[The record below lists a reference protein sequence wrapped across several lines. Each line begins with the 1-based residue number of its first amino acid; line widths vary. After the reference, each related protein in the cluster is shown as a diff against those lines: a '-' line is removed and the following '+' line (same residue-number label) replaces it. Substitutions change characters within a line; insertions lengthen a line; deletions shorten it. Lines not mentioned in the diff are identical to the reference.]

1 MFAKMK
7 ICLVA
12 LRNQPFDEYYLN
24 GIKTSKS
31 CNPSWALSWSR
42 YLDHITIVNSINEI
56 IIETRVNYS
65 MFFDFFVLERLKF
78 DRNHILL
85 GFTNGKYSLIDF
97 IIPRKYSLV
106 DYIISADPNGSIKDI
121 GGGVIEE
128 KYGGIWDGSIQD
140 TKDGNIQDIKD
151 GSIQDTKDGSIHDS
165 KHGSKDGSIQDSIQ
179 DIRDGSIQDT
189 KDGSIHDSIQDIN
202 GEMIKNHLK
211 IIKVNNN
218 TLNMVKI
225 LKKNSTL
232 EMRLNLRHLTNHIK
246 ELTNQIPCAQP
257 KESNKILIQT
267 ELINSIV
274 DKKRKSRNKLKME
287 LKELKNTLKIEKLQL
302 EQSKEKLLKLNQEKS
317 EQIIQLQATYRDILD
332 IQCELILGLR
342 HLYPITKNDFRYL
355 IRNLSEDDVGVYYG
369 MVAHMLILLSYYMHL
384 PLKYPIKYHCSLSE
398 IGDFISENSYFPLYK
413 QKGFDYAMFLI
424 AKDTEQV
431 MIH

>member
-1 MFAKMK
+1 MK

-31 CNPSWALSWSR
+31 CNPSWALSWSC

-56 IIETRVNYS
+56 IIETQVNYS

-106 DYIISADPNGSIKDI
+106 DYIISVDPNGSTKDI
-121 GGGVIEE
+121 RGGIIEE

-140 TKDGNIQDIKD
+140 TKDGNIQD
-151 GSIQDTKDGSIHDS
+151 
-165 KHGSKDGSIQDSIQ
+165 SKDSNIQ
-179 DIRDGSIQDT
+179 DIS
-189 KDGSIHDSIQDIN
+189 KDIN
-202 GEMIKNHLK
+202 EEMIKNHLK

-257 KESNKILIQT
+257 KESNKIPIQT

-317 EQIIQLQATYRDILD
+317 EQIIQLQATYKDILD